1 MLLFLFQ
8 IIKNTGKSRIDVF
21 LLIHVIIYIV
31 IYNMK
36 NITRKIRILLIL
48 SLVMLNIGCDQISKT
63 VVRQTIAPDQ
73 KIEVFK
79 DNFILTKVENSGAAY
94 SLGSDLAPF
103 LKVILLQ
110 LLPILVLVFLLR
122 LILIKTTYSKETIL
136 GFTFI
141 IGGGIGNLYDR
152 IVYGSVTDFMIMDLG
167 IIKTEIFNMADV
179 SIMIGSFIIIITTLF
194 SKKESFF
201 KEANN

>member
-1 MLLFLFQ
+1 
-8 IIKNTGKSRIDVF
+8 
-21 LLIHVIIYIV
+21 
-31 IYNMK
+31 MK

-63 VVRQTIAPDQ
+63 VVRQTIASDQ

-179 SIMIGSFIIIITTLF
+179 SIMIGSFIIIIVSIF
-194 SKKESFF
+194 SKQSSFF
-201 KEANN
+201 KEVNN